1 MFRLFILENLPDH
14 SFEFR
19 KHRAL
24 LKRKMKKK
32 IGDKL
37 STFFVV
43 HVRFEGMI

>member
-24 LKRKMKKK
+24 FKRKMTKF
-32 IGDKL
+32 GDKL
-37 STFFVV
+37 STFLVV